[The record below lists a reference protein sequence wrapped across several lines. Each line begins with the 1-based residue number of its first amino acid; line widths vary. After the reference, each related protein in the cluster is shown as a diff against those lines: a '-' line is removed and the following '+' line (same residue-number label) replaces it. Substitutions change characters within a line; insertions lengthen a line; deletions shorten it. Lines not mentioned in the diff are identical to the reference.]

1 MTELSIFL
9 NFALN
14 FKILKLFKNNICL
27 GSSLDL
33 LNLQKIFL
41 RQCNIREVNGRCF
54 QGMTNLVELDLSYNL
69 LQSIPQDALSDCQ
82 FLMIL
87 SLTGNPIREVSRA
100 QLAPL
105 KYLQTLDLSAC
116 QIVEI
121 EAQAFVDLKNL
132 LWLQLENNLIERLD
146 PESDLP
152 KNTRGISFNGNRWK
166 CDCKLIGLRDFLQN
180 RTVSFQVDPIC
191 SSPERISGQLIRE
204 LPDYE
209 LACIPKV
216 SPSSSFEEVISGKNI
231 SLVCMV
237 DSIPSSIITWRYEG
251 LQISNGSTMVSDID
265 LRSYYFTTTRTGP
278 GVLTSELFLLR
289 TSKDDNGR
297 FQCEAENKAGKAI
310 GNFSV
315 IVVKPEPPFSPEAKK
330 VEEER
335 FKREYFVVIGVAAI
349 IISILTI
356 TISMILIVKCRRVRR
371 NCPQTGP
378 HLYQCSINNST
389 FSSDKTLM
397 TIQTSKPNCIPDE
410 TSEYAASY
418 TKNELSYEQMMDESL
433 NKNDI
438 IPADKFPNGPC
449 SILKKSYSI
458 VSFRDPT
465 IVNIDKSEVTLFNHI
480 IHKEPQV
487 NKDIP
492 LQTGRNNTDSITT
505 LQSLHDVKLSNDII
519 VEEDIPVFHSTRTS
533 QLLLLESNEGEE
545 IRAGDGKI
553 DNHWHFSTLPKKKF
567 LKESSGVSDKLSL
580 NLQHFIPIQ
589 RCEELILP
597 PPPQFKEYILYHLSI
612 CEVRNFS

>member
-1 MTELSIFL
+1 
-9 NFALN
+9 
-14 FKILKLFKNNICL
+14 
-27 GSSLDL
+27 
-33 LNLQKIFL
+33 
-41 RQCNIREVNGRCF
+41 
-54 QGMTNLVELDLSYNL
+54 MTNLVELDLSFNI
-69 LQSIPQDALSDCQ
+69 LQSIPKDALLDCQ

-87 SLTGNPIREVSRA
+87 SLTGNPIRHVNRA

-121 EAQAFVDLKNL
+121 ESRAFVDLTNL

-146 PESDLP
+146 PEADLP

-180 RTVSFQVDPIC
+180 RTVSIQIDPIC
-191 SSPERISGQLIRE
+191 AYPDRINGQLIRE

-231 SLVCMV
+231 SLVCTV
-237 DSIPSSIITWRYEG
+237 DSIPSSVITWRYEG
-251 LQISNGSTMVSDID
+251 LLISNGSTMVSDID
-265 LRSYYFTTTRTGP
+265 LRSYYFTTTTTGR
-278 GVLTSELFLLR
+278 GSQTSQLFLLR
-289 TSKDDNGR
+289 TSKDDNGK
-297 FQCEAENKAGKAI
+297 FQCEAENKAGTAI

-335 FKREYFVVIGVAAI
+335 FKQEYFVVIGVAAI

-397 TIQTSKPNCIPDE
+397 TIQTSKMNCTPDE
-410 TSEYAASY
+410 SSEYSASY
-418 TKNELSYEQMMDESL
+418 IKNDLSYEQIIDNSI
-433 NKNDI
+433 KRNDI
-438 IPADKFPNGPC
+438 ILADKSLNRPS

-458 VSFRDPT
+458 VSFRDPSFIT
-465 IVNIDKSEVTLFNHI
+465 VDKSEVTLFNHI
-480 IHKEPQV
+480 IHREPAAV
-487 NKDIP
+487 EEVG
-492 LQTGRNNTDSITT
+492 LNTDMELIRLHPHS
-505 LQSLHDVKLSNDII
+505 SLKGVKLPGTSCI
-519 VEEDIPVFHSTRTS
+519 EEDVPSFQNRKTS
-533 QLLLLESNEGEE
+533 QLLQLESNEGEE
-545 IRAGDGKI
+545 IRAEEGKI
-553 DNHWHFSTLPKKKF
+553 DNHWHFSTLPKKK
-567 LKESSGVSDKLSL
+567 LIKETAGVSDQLSL

-589 RCEELILP
+589 KCEELILP
-597 PPPQFKEYILYHLSI
+597 PPPQFKENILKDIKILLI
-612 CEVRNFS
+612 